1 MLLNWRQRLVQRPSL
16 WQFDQWPQMIMD
28 SIPEHQRK
36 TFLRNQQIIV
46 AALGGK
52 PLKTIA
58 QTHNLS
64 TGRITQLLDR
74 CLAGDEDDT
83 PPLTAGLVPFSELKP
98 RQRVIPLPTLI
109 DLKDNNN
116 CAFQALLHDAPGL
129 KAGLDA
135 VISDKLNDKA
145 YAQSLTPQGFHGI
158 FKNLLIEAHWPKDRY
173 PYTQTTVAYEPLR
186 LYLHRRIDELQ
197 HEKDSKAFTA
207 SPVIENSR
215 DYRALKTTQSDE
227 HTLDMTNKVHLQ
239 LNDELI
245 PLRLGRACVLVT
257 IDVDTHCILGYHR
270 ALTEHPNQQD
280 MLSLLDNCITPWQP
294 MELTTPGLSYMKG
307 AGFPSGLSDAFPIT
321 FGTMQLDNALMHRA
335 LSVSDFL
342 CDKQGGSLSYGHPA
356 TPTVRELVES
366 IFDYIAQKVTHRFAS
381 TTGSH
386 PTDKK
391 KESRMNKKKLPTV
404 SLRTLDEA
412 LSVVLSEY
420 NVTPQAAL
428 GYAKPLDL
436 FRHHCENHF
445 IPYVP
450 ELIRQQ
456 WHPLLSQKVVTIHWS
471 QDGHR
476 APYIN
481 FMYEQYKGSGLWQAL
496 PHNKKIIVQFD
507 RRDIRHLHVSTL
519 KGEDLGIINAPL
531 SWQRFAHS
539 LATRRMIHEH
549 SKTYRYGM
557 RDPLS
562 GYFKFLLDN
571 RDKSSA
577 ALQMVRVY
585 EEFIGDRSALILNKP
600 GEVLSPS
607 PSVTNNHRTTWQRNK
622 ANHQK

>member
-1 MLLNWRQRLVQRPSL
+1 MFLNWRQRLAQRPIL
-16 WQFDQWPQMIMD
+16 WQFDQWPQLTMD
-28 SIPEHQRK
+28 SIQKNRRK

-46 AALGGK
+46 ATLSGEQ
-52 PLKTIA
+52 LKTIA
-58 QTHNLS
+58 RTHNVS
-64 TGRITQLLDR
+64 PGRITQLLNR
-74 CLAGDEDDT
+74 CLSGDEANL
-83 PPLTAGLVPFSELKP
+83 PPLTSALVPFNEFKS
-98 RQRVIPLPTLI
+98 RQRVMPLPTLGNNI
-109 DLKDNNN
+109 DNNN
-116 CAFQALLHDAPGL
+116 GAFQALLHAVPGL
-129 KAGLDA
+129 KVGLDA
-135 VISDKLNDKA
+135 IIKDKLNDKK
-145 YAQSLTPQGFHGI
+145 YAQSLTAQGFHGM
-158 FKNLLIEAHWPKDRY
+158 FKNLLADAHWAKDCY
-173 PYTQTTVAYEPLR
+173 PYTQTTEVYESLR
-186 LYLHRRIDELQ
+186 LYLHRRVEELQ
-197 HEKDSKAFTA
+197 HEKECNTFTA
-207 SPVIENSR
+207 SSVIGHPKE
-215 DYRALKTTQSDE
+215 YRALKTTQSDE
-227 HTLDMTNKVHLQ
+227 HTLDMTNKVHLL

-270 ALTEHPNQQD
+270 ALTKHPNQQD

-307 AGFPSGLSDAFPIT
+307 AGFPSGSTDVFPIT

-335 LSVSDFL
+335 LSIIDFL
-342 CDKQGGSLSYGHPA
+342 CEQQGGSLSYGHPA
-356 TPTVRELVES
+356 TPTVRALVEGV
-366 IFDYIAQKVTHRFAS
+366 FNYIAKKVTHRFAS
-381 TTGSH
+381 TCGSH

-391 KESRMNKKKLPTV
+391 KESRKNQKKTPTV

-436 FRHHCENHF
+436 FRHHCQNHY

-450 ELIRQQ
+450 ALIRQQ
-456 WHPLLSQKVVTIHWS
+456 WHPLLSQQTVPIHWS

-481 FMYEQYKGSGLWQAL
+481 FMYEQYKGTGLWQAL
-496 PHNKKIIVQFD
+496 PNNKKITIRFD
-507 RRDIRHLHVSTL
+507 RRDIRHLHAYTM
-519 KGEDLGIINAPL
+519 KGDDLGELNAPM

-539 LATRRMIHEH
+539 LATRQVIHER

-562 GYFKFLLDN
+562 GYFKYLLDN
-571 RDKSSA
+571 RDKPSK

-585 EEFIGDRSALILNKP
+585 EEYTHDGTTLILDKP
-600 GEVLSPS
+600 VTVPISPSSASNLSPQWHS
-607 PSVTNNHRTTWQRNK
+607 GLAKHRR
-622 ANHQK
+622 